1 MGQFLL
7 SELCFWMD
15 DLILVTGGTG
25 FIGQAVV
32 RHLHEA
38 GHEVRLLLRPRRQNP
53 RLPRGVAME
62 VAVTSLRDRR
72 GLRAALQRV
81 HTVIH
86 LAGSEWERQASLR
99 YTDVEGTAT
108 LIEVA
113 REAGVEHFIF
123 LSHLGATSNSA
134 FKVMQAKGL
143 AEEII
148 RRSGVPFTIVRSSIV
163 FGADDH
169 FTVPLAR
176 LIRSLPFVFPV
187 PAIRTVI
194 QPLWVEDLAA
204 CLSWTVSMP
213 ELKGQTIEI
222 GGAEYFSVS
231 EVLEIMFEIMRLRR
245 RLIPL
250 SIPVL
255 RGLLIALA
263 GSSGFPF
270 SSFFLDYISVNR
282 TCPVENITRI
292 YGLMPARFAYRLE
305 YLAPLSWRERL
316 SHLLMALR
324 ARGHTH

>member
-1 MGQFLL
+1 
-7 SELCFWMD
+7 MD

-72 GLRAALQRV
+72 GLRAALQQVR
-81 HTVIH
+81 TIIH
-86 LAGSEWERQASLR
+86 LAGSEWERQTDLR

-108 LIEVA
+108 LVEAA

-148 RRSGVPFTIVRSSIV
+148 RQSGVPFTIVRSAIV
-163 FGADDH
+163 FGAQDH

-222 GGAEYFSVS
+222 GGGEYFSARND
-231 EVLEIMFEIMRLRR
+231 M
-245 RLIPL
+245 
-250 SIPVL
+250 
-255 RGLLIALA
+255 
-263 GSSGFPF
+263 GSS
-270 SSFFLDYISVNR
+270 LHK
-282 TCPVENITRI
+282 
-292 YGLMPARFAYRLE
+292 A
-305 YLAPLSWRERL
+305 
-316 SHLLMALR
+316 
-324 ARGHTH
+324 

>member
-1 MGQFLL
+1 
-7 SELCFWMD
+7 MD

-53 RLPRGVAME
+53 RLPRGVAMG

-72 GLRAALQRV
+72 GLRAALQQVR
-81 HTVIH
+81 TIIH
-86 LAGSEWERQASLR
+86 LAGSEWERQTDLR

-108 LIEVA
+108 LVEAA

-148 RRSGVPFTIVRSSIV
+148 RQSGVPFTIVRSAIV
-163 FGADDH
+163 FGAQDH

-222 GGAEYFSVS
+222 GGGEYFSVA
-231 EVLEIMFEIMRLRR
+231 EVLEIMFGIMRLRR
-245 RLIPL
+245 RLVPL

-255 RGLLIALA
+255 RGLLIAL
-263 GSSGFPF
+263 GSSSYFPF

-282 TCPVENITRI
+282 TCPVENITRV

-305 YLAPLSWRERL
+305 YLTPPSWRERL

-324 ARGHTH
+324 AREHPH

>member
-1 MGQFLL
+1 
-7 SELCFWMD
+7 MD

-53 RLPRGVAME
+53 RLPRGVAMG
-62 VAVTSLRDRR
+62 VTVTNLRDRR

-81 HTVIH
+81 RTIIH
-86 LAGSEWERQASLR
+86 LASSEWERQASLR
-99 YTDVEGTAT
+99 YDVESTAT
-108 LIEVA
+108 LVEVA
-113 REAGVEHFIF
+113 RETGVEHFIF

-148 RRSGVPFTIVRSSIV
+148 RQSGVPFTIVRSSIV
-163 FGADDH
+163 FGAHDH

-187 PAIRTVI
+187 PAIRTVV

-222 GGAEYFSVS
+222 GGGEYFSVV
-231 EVLEIMFEIMRLRR
+231 EVLEIMFAIMRLRR

-250 SIPVL
+250 SIPML
-255 RGLLIALA
+255 RGLLIAL
-263 GSSGFPF
+263 GSSSFFPF

-305 YLAPLSWRERL
+305 YLTSPSWRERL

>member
-1 MGQFLL
+1 
-7 SELCFWMD
+7 MD

-72 GLRAALQRV
+72 GLRAALQQVR
-81 HTVIH
+81 TIIH
-86 LAGSEWERQASLR
+86 LAGSEWERQTDLR

-108 LIEVA
+108 LVEAA

-148 RRSGVPFTIVRSSIV
+148 RQSGVPFTIVRSAIV
-163 FGADDH
+163 FGAQDH

-222 GGAEYFSVS
+222 GGGEYFSVA
-231 EVLEIMFEIMRLRR
+231 EVLEIMFGIMRLRR
-245 RLIPL
+245 RLVPL

-255 RGLLIALA
+255 RGLLIAL
-263 GSSGFPF
+263 GSSSYFPF

-282 TCPVENITRI
+282 TCPVENITRVD
-292 YGLMPARFAYRLE
+292 GLMPARFAYRLE
-305 YLAPLSWRERL
+305 YLTPPSWRERL

-324 ARGHTH
+324 AREHPH

>member
-1 MGQFLL
+1 
-7 SELCFWMD
+7 MD

-72 GLRAALQRV
+72 GLRAALQQVR
-81 HTVIH
+81 TIIH
-86 LAGSEWERQASLR
+86 LAGSEWERQTDLR

-108 LIEVA
+108 LVEAA

-148 RRSGVPFTIVRSSIV
+148 RQSGVPFTIVRSAIV
-163 FGADDH
+163 FGAQDH

-222 GGAEYFSVS
+222 GGGEYFSVA
-231 EVLEIMFEIMRLRR
+231 EVLEIMFGTMRLRR
-245 RLIPL
+245 RLVPL

-255 RGLLIALA
+255 RGLLIAL
-263 GSSGFPF
+263 GSSSYFPF

-282 TCPVENITRI
+282 TCPVENITRV

-305 YLAPLSWRERL
+305 YLTPPSWRERL

-324 ARGHTH
+324 AREHPH

>member
-1 MGQFLL
+1 
-7 SELCFWMD
+7 MD

-72 GLRAALQRV
+72 GLRAALQQVR
-81 HTVIH
+81 TIIH
-86 LAGSEWERQASLR
+86 LAGSEWERQTDLR

-108 LIEVA
+108 LVEAA

-148 RRSGVPFTIVRSSIV
+148 RQSGVPFTIVRSAIV
-163 FGADDH
+163 FGAQDH

-222 GGAEYFSVS
+222 GGGEYFSVA
-231 EVLEIMFEIMRLRR
+231 EVLEIMFGIMRLRR
-245 RLIPL
+245 RLVPL

-255 RGLLIALA
+255 RGLLIAL
-263 GSSGFPF
+263 GSSSYFPF

-282 TCPVENITRI
+282 TCPVENITRV

-305 YLAPLSWRERL
+305 YLTPPSWRERL

-324 ARGHTH
+324 AREHPH

>member
-1 MGQFLL
+1 
-7 SELCFWMD
+7 MD

-62 VAVTSLRDRR
+62 VAITSLRDRR
-72 GLRAALQRV
+72 GLRAALQQVR
-81 HTVIH
+81 TIIH
-86 LAGSEWERQASLR
+86 LAGSEWERQTDLR

-108 LIEVA
+108 LVEAA

-148 RRSGVPFTIVRSSIV
+148 RQSGVPFTIVRSAIV
-163 FGADDH
+163 FGAQDH

-222 GGAEYFSVS
+222 GGGEYFSVA
-231 EVLEIMFEIMRLRR
+231 EVLEIMFGIMRLRR
-245 RLIPL
+245 RLVPL

-255 RGLLIALA
+255 RGLLIAL
-263 GSSGFPF
+263 GSSSYFPF

-282 TCPVENITRI
+282 TCPVENITRV

-305 YLAPLSWRERL
+305 YLTPPSWRERL

-324 ARGHTH
+324 AREHPH